1 VVCSQLGSCDTA
13 KSWVPLPEC
22 GLKIIVE
29 HVGPHLQKQ
38 VRTAWRPAHLLFLDE
53 SFGEQLNNEIAAREA
68 LAKAEEESV
77 KRKDF

>member
-1 VVCSQLGSCDTA
+1 
-13 KSWVPLPEC
+13 
-22 GLKIIVE
+22 
-29 HVGPHLQKQ
+29 
-38 VRTAWRPAHLLFLDE
+38 LLFLDE